1 MRSSRTQIE
10 ATLFVLALVL
20 ALVASFATSNETVAN
35 TFYFAAWCAALLLLF
50 SLGLRLP
57 LHLRGGSA
65 PLATA
70 GIVVAAVGVG
80 LLANIALYRHD
91 SFFDLTETGR
101 FTPPPEM
108 QTVARQPRSRRLPDL
123 LLQRPGRGRAAGQG
137 YAFRSRPPR
146 SSPAGPPARSR
157 QRTGRG
163 TKLRRAHLQHRR
175 YRGGRTP
182 CPGRQLHRSSR
193 HRVWRRTRAEAANTD
208 RVLRHRPWRALWRA
222 GQPRT
227 SRTHRDVGG
236 CGHDFGGTGYR
247 ASIG

>member
-1 MRSSRTQIE
+1 MRSSRTRFE

-20 ALVASFATSNETVAN
+20 ALVAGFATSNETVAN

-70 GIVVAAVGVG
+70 GIIVAAAGVG

-91 SFFDLTETGR
+91 VFFDLTETGS

-108 QTVARQPRSRRLPDL
+108 QTVADSLDRDVSLTYFYNGQDGGALQVKDTLSALARRAQHL
-123 LLQRPGRGRAAGQG
+123 RVRT
-137 YAFRSRPPR
+137 
-146 SSPAGPPARSR
+146 ARSR

-163 TKLRRAHLQHRR
+163 AKLWRAHLQHRR
-175 YRGGRTP
+175 YRGGRAP
-182 CPGRQLHRSSR
+182 YPGRQLHRSS
-193 HRVWRRTRAEAANTD
+193 
-208 RVLRHRPWRALWRA
+208 
-222 GQPRT
+222 
-227 SRTHRDVGG
+227 
-236 CGHDFGGTGYR
+236 
-247 ASIG
+247 